1 MAALQGKFYSHQAVD
16 KDLTYCP
23 PPQKLSTSGAAAPTG
38 PRRLGGPQKSRT
50 LASRTDTVVCEPPRR
65 LGTGGAPSSAPAPIV
80 AASSREELAA
90 VAKAPATAPAEA
102 PAAASDPA
110 ASADVAAALF
120 GRGGKAAIPE
130 AAKAQAQAAALL
142 DGMAKAREEAFA
154 KSEADAAEKAR
165 TPPPP
170 PKDQVEEAAYI
181 DSWLGL
187 SQPTATR
194 LLPPHDVE
202 TSPSE
207 VVVTVG
213 PLEGVSSAAE
223 LDLTVDATT
232 LTLAGA
238 ALPRSMVIA
247 LPCAVAPGGVRA
259 KFKKREKK
267 LRVTLARPGF

>member
-1 MAALQGKFYSHQAVD
+1 M
-16 KDLTYCP
+16 LT
-23 PPQKLSTSGAAAPTG
+23 
-38 PRRLGGPQKSRT
+38 
-50 LASRTDTVVCEPPRR
+50 
-65 LGTGGAPSSAPAPIV
+65 
-80 AASSREELAA
+80 
-90 VAKAPATAPAEA
+90 
-102 PAAASDPA
+102 
-110 ASADVAAALF
+110 DVA
-120 GRGGKAAIPE
+120 GRHVAGWRPPSARWSVKAAIPE

-142 DGMAKAREEAFA
+142 DGMAEARREAFA
-154 KSEADAAEKAR
+154 KSEAEAAEKAR

-238 ALPRSMVIA
+238 ALPRSMVVA